1 MILYIIYFKN
11 RCVNN
16 MEQIQQNGEKRINDI
31 ISIVK
36 LASLF
41 FCVIIIYEKVYQNNL
56 FGYTYN
62 NFLKINF
69 TGLLMFLAIFL
80 WWLLSHITSN
90 IYKFKYVIIIRSIEN
105 VVLTIIYTAL
115 ILTTNTY
122 SNQIK
127 CLFLLVIISSTLQL
141 GKRMGMLTAFISSAI
156 ILIIDFTYVPSGDI
170 NYYFQN
176 DLIIVGVFIL
186 TAWPL
191 GHYKEIE
198 DKRIENKDVQLKLLN
213 NKLEKNHEQRKLMEE
228 NLLKNKSCY
237 NLLIENSYEAILVHR
252 NNKLIFVN
260 ESAAKLLGF
269 SSYSELVGKSILSFL
284 PEEEKIHLKD
294 QFCRIYKEKLPK
306 LVFEE
311 KVLNSS
317 NKIIAIENTSS
328 FFIYEGKPTILSIL
342 RNITSEKEVV
352 ELQKDVERN
361 SKLLEESIESNK
373 TITEFFINISHELK
387 TPLNLIFSALQMI
400 KLYNKDG
407 DCNYIKKRNDYVDIM
422 RTNSYRLLK
431 LINNLLDL
439 TKSDTGFL
447 KIQLENTNIINMI
460 EDITLSIADYV
471 ENKGIKLIFDTNVEE
486 KITAVDGDKIERIM
500 LNLLSNAVKFTNSGG
515 QILVNVIDKGETVSI
530 IVKDTGIGIPEDKKN
545 LIFERFGQV
554 DKTLSRNREGTGLGL
569 CLVKSFVELHGG
581 TIAIESQVGLGSSFI
596 INLPVKHVEKNAENK
611 AFYETDTERI
621 NIEFSDI
628 YS

>member
-1 MILYIIYFKN
+1 
-11 RCVNN
+11 
-16 MEQIQQNGEKRINDI
+16 MEQIQQQNSEKTINNI
-31 ISIVK
+31 IFIVK

-41 FCVIIIYEKVYQNNL
+41 FCIIVIYGKIFQNNL
-56 FGYTYN
+56 FGDTYDD
-62 NFLKINF
+62 FFRINSI
-69 TGLLMFLAIFL
+69 GLFAFSAIFL
-80 WWLLSHITSN
+80 WWLFSYRISN
-90 IYKFKYVIIIRSIEN
+90 IYKFKYTLIIRSIEN
-105 VVLTIIYTAL
+105 TVLIIIYTAL
-115 ILTTNTY
+115 ILITNTY

-141 GKRMGMLTAFISSAI
+141 GKKIGMFTAVISSII
-156 ILIIDFTYVPSGDI
+156 ILIIDLTYISNGDI

-191 GHYKEIE
+191 GYYKEME
-198 DKRIENKDVQLKLLN
+198 DKRIENKDVQLRLLN
-213 NKLEKNHEQRKLMEE
+213 NELERKDEQRRFMEE
-228 NLLKNKSCY
+228 NLIRNKSCY

-252 NNKLIFVN
+252 NNRLIFVN
-260 ESAAKLLGF
+260 ESAVRLLGF
-269 SSYSELVGKSILSFL
+269 SNYSELKGRSILSFL
-284 PEEEKIHLKD
+284 PDEEKLKLKD
-294 QFCRIYKEKLPK
+294 EFCKIYKEKLPK

-311 KVLNSS
+311 KILNC
-317 NKIIAIENTSS
+317 NNEIINVENTSS

-342 RNITSEKEVV
+342 RNINSEKEIV
-352 ELQKDVERN
+352 ELQKDVEKN
-361 SKLLEESIESNK
+361 TKLLEESREFNK
-373 TITEFFINISHELK
+373 MITEFFINISHELK

-400 KLYNKDG
+400 KLYNNKEDTCG
-407 DCNYIKKRNDYVDIM
+407 YVDKRNYYVDIM

-447 KIQLENTNIINMI
+447 KLQLENINIVNMI

-471 ENKGIKLIFDTNVEE
+471 ESKEIKLIFDTNVEE
-486 KITAVDGDKIERIM
+486 KITAVDSDKIERIM

-515 QILVNVIDKGETVSI
+515 EIFVKVTDMDDKVYIS
-530 IVKDTGIGIPEDKKN
+530 VRDTGIGIEKDKKD

-569 CLVKSFVELHGG
+569 SLVKSFVELHGG
-581 TIAIESQVGLGSSFI
+581 TIDIKSKVGVGSNFVI
-596 INLPVKHVEKNAENK
+596 MLPVKHVEKNAENK

>member
-1 MILYIIYFKN
+1 
-11 RCVNN
+11 
-16 MEQIQQNGEKRINDI
+16 MEEIQQNEEKRINDI

-41 FCVIIIYEKVYQNNL
+41 FCVIVIYEKIFENHL
-56 FGYTYN
+56 FGDTYN
-62 NFLKINF
+62 NFLKINS
-69 TGLLMFLAIFL
+69 TGLLVFLAIFL
-80 WWLLSHITSN
+80 WWFFSHIISKV
-90 IYKFKYVIIIRSIEN
+90 YKFKYNFIIISVENSIL
-105 VVLTIIYTAL
+105 VIIYTAL

-127 CLFLLVIISSTLQL
+127 CLFLLVIISATLQL
-141 GKRMGMLTAFISSAI
+141 GKKMGMITACISSAI
-156 ILIIDFTYVPSGDI
+156 ILLIDFTYVPVGDI

-176 DLIIVGVFIL
+176 DLIIMGVFIL

-191 GHYKEIE
+191 GHYKEME

-213 NKLEKNHEQRKLMEE
+213 SKLEKNDEKRRFMEE
-228 NLLKNKSCY
+228 NLIKNKSCY
-237 NLLIENSYEAILVHR
+237 DLLIENSYEAILVHR

-260 ESAAKLLGF
+260 ESAARLLGF
-269 SSYSELVGKSILSFL
+269 SNPLELIGKSVLSFL
-284 PEEEKIHLKD
+284 PDKEKCNLKD
-294 QFCRIYKEKLPK
+294 NFCRIYKEELTK

-311 KVLNSS
+311 KILDS
-317 NKIIAIENTSS
+317 NNEIIAVENTSS

-361 SKLLEESIESNK
+361 TKLLQESREFNK
-373 TITEFFINISHELK
+373 SITEFFINISHELK

-407 DCNYIKKRNDYVDIM
+407 DCNYIQKRNDYVDIM
-422 RTNSYRLLK
+422 RINSYRLLK
-431 LINNLLDL
+431 LINNLLDV
-439 TKSDTGFL
+439 TKYDTGFL
-447 KIQLENTNIINMI
+447 KLQLENANIVNMI
-460 EDITLSIADYV
+460 EDITLSTSNYV
-471 ENKGIKLIFDTNVEE
+471 ESKGIKLIFDTNVEE
-486 KITAVDGDKIERIM
+486 KITAVDADKIERIM
-500 LNLLSNAVKFTNSGG
+500 LNLLSNAVKFTNPGG
-515 QILVNVIDKGETVSI
+515 KIFVNVIDEGDNISI
-530 IVKDTGIGIPEDKKN
+530 MVKDTGIGIPEDKRN

-569 CLVKSFVELHGG
+569 SLVKSFVELHKG
-581 TIAIESQVGLGSSFI
+581 TIDIESEVGVGSNFI
-596 INLPVKHVEKNAENK
+596 INLPVIHVDKNTENK
-611 AFYETDTERI
+611 AFYETNTERI

>member
-1 MILYIIYFKN
+1 MGK
-11 RCVNN
+11 VQNN
-16 MEQIQQNGEKRINDI
+16 SENKINEI

-41 FCVIIIYEKVYQNNL
+41 FCAIVIYGKIFQINSILNTKDD
-56 FGYTYN
+56 
-62 NFLKINF
+62 FLKINY
-69 TGLLMFLAIFL
+69 TGIFIFLAIFL
-80 WWLLSHITSN
+80 WWFLSYKVSN
-90 IYKFKYVIIIRSIEN
+90 MYKFKYEIVIRSIEN
-105 VVLTIIYTAL
+105 AMLIIIYTTL

-141 GKRMGMLTAFISSAI
+141 GKKMGLLTAFISSAI
-156 ILIIDFTYVPSGDI
+156 ILIIDFTYVSNGDI

-191 GHYKEIE
+191 GYYKEIE
-198 DKRIENKDVQLKLLN
+198 DKRIENKDVQLKFLSSE
-213 NKLEKNHEQRKLMEE
+213 LEKKDKQRSLIEE
-228 NLLKNKSCY
+228 GLIKNKSCY
-237 NLLIENSYEAILVHR
+237 NLLIENCYEAILVHR

-260 ESAAKLLGF
+260 ESAAKLLDF
-269 SSYSELVGKSILSFL
+269 NSPSELIGKSIMSLL
-284 PEEEKIHLKD
+284 PMEERSNLKD
-294 QFCRIYKEKLPK
+294 GFCKIYREQLPK

-311 KVLNSS
+311 KLLN
-317 NKIIAIENTSS
+317 NNNNIINIENTSS

-342 RNITSEKEVV
+342 RNITSEKEVE
-352 ELQKDVERN
+352 ELQKDVEKN
-361 SKLLEESIESNK
+361 TKLLKESREFN
-373 TITEFFINISHELK
+373 TMITEFFINISHELK

-400 KLYNKDG
+400 KLYNNKEEQCG
-407 DCNYIKKRNDYVDIM
+407 NVTKRNYYVDIM
-422 RTNSYRLLK
+422 RINSYRLLK

-439 TKSDTGFL
+439 TKSDSGFL
-447 KIQLENTNIINMI
+447 KLQLENSNIVTMI
-460 EDITLSIADYV
+460 EDITLSISDYV
-471 ENKGIKLIFDTNVEE
+471 ESKGINLIFDTNVEE
-486 KITAVDGDKIERIM
+486 KVMAVDGDKIERIM

-515 QILVNVIDKGETVSI
+515 EILVNVVDEDDKVYIS
-530 IVKDTGIGIPEDKKN
+530 VKDTGIGIPDDKKK

-569 CLVKSFVELHGG
+569 SLVKSFVELHGG
-581 TIAIESQVGLGSSFI
+581 TIHIESQVGVGSNFI
-596 INLPVKHVEKNAENK
+596 VELPVKHVEKNAENK